1 MSNSKDYNSLFYY
14 NPLPNWVYDRQS
26 LEILDVNQAAL
37 DLYGYSREEFLS
49 MTIKD
54 LRPKSEIPK
63 VLSAHTG
70 IDSRK
75 GNIYFGVFTHMKKS
89 GGLIRME
96 INGHKVHFQE
106 RDCIMVSCQDVTIR
120 EKQFKD
126 LEEFSKKLNAASE
139 IAKLG
144 YWKLEMDANT
154 LSWSDRIYEIWG
166 RKKEDFEVS
175 FPSFFETIHPDDRGI
190 FEREQELAFS
200 GEKEL
205 NFSHRIVLPDGKIK
219 WVREIGRLNKNEKGE
234 PVSFEGTVQDI
245 TLQKQE
251 EQHLKLLESV
261 ITHTHDAVLITEAE
275 PFDEPGPK
283 IIYVNEA
290 FTKMT
295 GYTAE
300 EVIGKSPRILQGPN
314 SDREELARL
323 GRALRNWESCE
334 ITTINYKKNGE
345 EFWINFSVS
354 PVADENGWYTHWI
367 AIEREITEQK
377 NKELENKLLRQ
388 ISQSFNE
395 EGSFFQAANQLC
407 QIIGEYG
414 KFDVV
419 ELWSPNIENTHFQFI
434 GKLEGN
440 PIADH
445 FYNQSLSIQ
454 SIEISAGL
462 QGQVWKKKS
471 PILLEKINE
480 SAVILRLEAAKS
492 AGLNSI
498 LGIPLTHH
506 GELVSILVLG
516 TSEGKEKLTK
526 SERFFEK
533 LDPFLGSEIYRK
545 KLEGNLSHL
554 YDAIPDLICLAD
566 FQGRFLRIN
575 KAGCDLLGYEE
586 EELLFHSFDEFVHP
600 EDRGISRAEVMKL
613 SEGSKTF
620 QFENRYLRKNGEI
633 IWLSWTCNSD
643 LNEGLIYASA
653 KDISREKKLRELNQQ
668 ASRLAK
674 IGSWEI
680 DLLCDKLYWSEIVH
694 ELHETDPKRF
704 VPNLQSGI
712 NFYREDF
719 RSVIRQ
725 KVEDCI
731 QKGVPFDFEAVLVTA
746 KGNEK
751 WVRVLGNPEFLNGK
765 CIRIYGSFQDIHD
778 RKTSEEVLKES
789 EAKFRTI
796 FDIASLGIAQV
807 SPGDGKILLVNA
819 YYEEITGYSLEE
831 MMNMRFLELTHPDD
845 RQRDWELF
853 SRAAKGEVEYRNEK
867 RYIRK
872 DGSIVWVRIHLA
884 FIRDDQGKP
893 IKTVAICE
901 NITERKEIESRLKN
915 LSDNVPGVVF
925 QYVIHP
931 DGKDELHYVSRG
943 SKSIWGFEPEQAM
956 ADNQLIWKRIEA
968 GGDLDLVQSSIAE
981 SIQNNSRWNATWK
994 YPMPSGEIRTHI
1006 GHGSPEYLADGTVL
1020 FNSLILDITEEKRTE
1035 DLLQQATSMAK
1046 IGSWELDLLNQNEDA
1061 MYWSPMTRKILGV
1074 HEAYNPTL
1082 TGGFEFYTEE
1092 SRNRIQKSVERL
1104 IQEGLEFDE
1113 ELLLTRT
1120 DGEKRWIR
1128 CIGKGERLQGKC
1140 VKIFGSFQDIHASK
1154 SLENQISEILG
1165 SISDA
1170 FYAVDQNWNFTYFN
1184 KEAEKLLQRKS
1195 DDVLGKDFW
1204 EEFAPAKGT
1213 MLEEVYRRVA
1223 ETEVS
1228 ETFEYLYPGNG
1239 CWYEINTYPSNGGLS
1254 SYFKNIDERKKA
1266 EKRLQ
1271 KAYEEKNRIL
1281 ESIGDAFFALDKD
1294 WKVTYWNRKAEEII
1308 GIRREDLI
1316 GYNLWEKFPE
1326 AKNMEFFKQY
1336 QRSFEEQVP
1345 VSFQEYFP
1353 PFDQWF
1359 EANGYPTSEGISV
1372 FFRDIT
1378 IQKKAEKRILE
1389 ANERFEMVTQVTTDA
1404 IWDWDIENKVF
1415 ARGEG
1420 FEKLFGYP
1428 VEKKM
1433 REEEFW
1439 KDSFHPEDLPRI
1451 QESLEKCLADPTANF
1466 WELEYRILHRDG
1478 AFKNVIDKGLIIR
1491 NKKGL
1496 PIRMVGAI
1504 TDISERIKYE
1514 QELKELNLIL
1524 KEHIKELQMTNEQ
1537 LEQFAFIASH
1547 DLQEPLR
1554 MISSFLNQLERKY
1567 GDQLDDKARQY
1578 IHFATDGAK
1587 RMKQTILDLLDYSR
1601 AGKVTEEPEQVD
1613 LNELIGEFKILRRKA
1628 IQEKGVKMNVDPL
1641 PVLKGFKA
1649 PLTQT
1654 FHCLLDN
1661 AIKYSREEE
1670 PPEIT
1675 LSVKE
1680 EKSQWRFQ
1688 ITDNG
1693 IGIDPKFFDKI
1704 FIIFQRLHDKDTF
1717 SGTGIGLSIAKKQ
1730 VEFMGGKIWVDST
1743 PGKGSTFYFI
1753 LPKLE

>member
-1 MSNSKDYNSLFYY
+1 MSNSKDYNSLFYH

-26 LEILDVNQAAL
+26 FEILDVNQSAL
-37 DLYGYSREEFLS
+37 DLYGYSREEFLA

-63 VLSAHTG
+63 VLAAHTG
-70 IDSRK
+70 IDIRE
-75 GNIYFGVFTHMKKS
+75 GNIYFGVFTHKKKS
-89 GGLIRME
+89 GELIRME
-96 INGHKVHFQE
+96 INGHKVRFQD
-106 RDCIMVSCQDVTIR
+106 RDCIMVSCQDVTVR

-175 FPSFFETIHPDDRGI
+175 FSSFFETIHPDDQAI
-190 FEREQELAFS
+190 FEEEHKLAFS
-200 GEKEL
+200 GVKEL
-205 NFSHRIVLPDGKIK
+205 NFSHRISLPDGKIK
-219 WVREIGRLNKNEKGE
+219 WVRQIGRLNKNEKGE

-245 TLQKQE
+245 TVQKQE

-261 ITHTHDAVLITEAE
+261 ITHSHDAILITEAE

-314 SDREELARL
+314 SDRKELARL
-323 GRALRNWESCE
+323 SRALRNWESCE

-377 NKELENKLLRQ
+377 NKELENKLLSQ

-395 EGSFFQAANQLC
+395 AGSFFQAANQLC

-414 KFDVV
+414 KYDVV

-440 PIADH
+440 PIADR
-445 FYNQSLSIQ
+445 FYDQSLSIQ

-462 QGQVWKKKS
+462 QGQVWRKKS

-480 SAVILRLEAAKS
+480 SAIILRQEAAKS

-498 LGIPLTHH
+498 LGIPITHND
-506 GELVSILVLG
+506 ELVSILVLG
-516 TSEGKEKLTK
+516 TGEGEEKLTK
-526 SERFFEK
+526 YERFFKK
-533 LDPFLGSEIYRK
+533 LDPFLGSEISRK

-575 KAGCDLLGYEE
+575 KAGCDLLGYEKK
-586 EELLFHSFDEFVHP
+586 ELLFHSFDEFVHP
-600 EDRGISRAEVMKL
+600 EERSASRAEFMKL
-613 SEGSKTF
+613 SEGNRTF
-620 QFENRYLRKNGEI
+620 QFENRYIRKDGEI
-633 IWLSWTCNSD
+633 IWLIWTCNSD
-643 LNEGLIYASA
+643 LNEGLVYASA
-653 KDISREKKLRELNQQ
+653 KNISQEKRLRELNKQ

-680 DLLCDKLYWSEIVH
+680 DIVFDKLYWSEIVH
-694 ELHETDPKRF
+694 EIHETDPKRF

-719 RSVIRQ
+719 RSLIRQ

-731 QKGVPFDFEAVLVTA
+731 QKGDPFDFEAVLVTA
-746 KGNEK
+746 KRNEK
-751 WVRVLGNPEFLNGK
+751 WVRVFGNAEFLNGK
-765 CIRIYGSFQDIHD
+765 CIRIY
-778 RKTSEEVLKES
+778 
-789 EAKFRTI
+789 
-796 FDIASLGIAQV
+796 
-807 SPGDGKILLVNA
+807 
-819 YYEEITGYSLEE
+819 
-831 MMNMRFLELTHPDD
+831 
-845 RQRDWELF
+845 
-853 SRAAKGEVEYRNEK
+853 
-867 RYIRK
+867 
-872 DGSIVWVRIHLA
+872 
-884 FIRDDQGKP
+884 
-893 IKTVAICE
+893 
-901 NITERKEIESRLKN
+901 
-915 LSDNVPGVVF
+915 
-925 QYVIHP
+925 
-931 DGKDELHYVSRG
+931 
-943 SKSIWGFEPEQAM
+943 
-956 ADNQLIWKRIEA
+956 
-968 GGDLDLVQSSIAE
+968 
-981 SIQNNSRWNATWK
+981 
-994 YPMPSGEIRTHI
+994 
-1006 GHGSPEYLADGTVL
+1006 
-1020 FNSLILDITEEKRTE
+1020 
-1035 DLLQQATSMAK
+1035 
-1046 IGSWELDLLNQNEDA
+1046 
-1061 MYWSPMTRKILGV
+1061 
-1074 HEAYNPTL
+1074 
-1082 TGGFEFYTEE
+1082 
-1092 SRNRIQKSVERL
+1092 
-1104 IQEGLEFDE
+1104 
-1113 ELLLTRT
+1113 
-1120 DGEKRWIR
+1120 
-1128 CIGKGERLQGKC
+1128 
-1140 VKIFGSFQDIHASK
+1140 GSFQDIHASK

-1170 FYAVDQNWNFTYFN
+1170 FCAVDQNWNFTYFN
-1184 KEAEKLLQRKS
+1184 TEAEKLLQRKS
-1195 DDVLGKDFW
+1195 DDVLGNNIW
-1204 EEFAPAKGT
+1204 EEFAPARGT

-1223 ETEVS
+1223 ETGVS

-1254 SYFKNIDERKKA
+1254 TYFKNIDERKKA
-1266 EKRLQ
+1266 ERRL
-1271 KAYEEKNRIL
+1271 KNAFEEKNRIL

-1294 WKVTYWNRKAEEII
+1294 WTVTYWNRKAEEII

-1326 AKNMEFFKQY
+1326 AKNMMFFKQY
-1336 QRSFEEQVP
+1336 QQSFVEQVP
-1345 VSFQEYFP
+1345 VSFQEYIP
-1353 PFDQWF
+1353 LFDQWF
-1359 EANGYPTSEGISV
+1359 EANAYPTPEGISV

-1378 IQKKAEKRILE
+1378 LQKKAEKRILE

-1415 ARGEG
+1415 VRGEG
-1420 FEKLFGYP
+1420 FEKLFGYQI
-1428 VEKKM
+1428 EKKM

-1439 KDSFHPEDLPRI
+1439 KDSFHPDDLPRI
-1451 QESLEKCLADPTANF
+1451 QESLEKCLADPSVNF
-1466 WELEYRILHRDG
+1466 WEKEYRIIHQTG
-1478 AFKNVIDKGLIIR
+1478 EVKNVIDKGLIIR

-1514 QELKELNLIL
+1514 QELEELNLIL
-1524 KEHIKELQMTNEQ
+1524 KEHIKELQITNEH

-1578 IHFATDGAK
+1578 IHFAIDGAK
-1587 RMKQTILDLLDYSR
+1587 RMKQIILDLLDYSR
-1601 AGKVTEEPEQVD
+1601 AGKVTEEPELVD
-1613 LNELIGEFKILRRKA
+1613 LNEMMREFKILRRKA
-1628 IQEKGVKMNVDPL
+1628 FQEKGVRMNVDPL

-1688 ITDNG
+1688 IADNG

-1730 VEFMGGKIWVDST
+1730 VEFMGGNIWVEST
-1743 PGKGSTFYFI
+1743 PGEGSTFYFT
-1753 LPKLE
+1753 LPKLA